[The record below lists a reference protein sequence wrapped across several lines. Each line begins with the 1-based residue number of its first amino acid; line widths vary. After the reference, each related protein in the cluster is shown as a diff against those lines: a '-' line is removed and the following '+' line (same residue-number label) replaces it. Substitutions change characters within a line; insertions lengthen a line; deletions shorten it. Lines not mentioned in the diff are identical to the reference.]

1 MSDAS
6 PDATPGRT
14 PDQSTD
20 SKHSHAPDQRPAGDA
35 SGGDGASKAPCHKWQ
50 AGTVVDRRA
59 IVDRRTFRDPRTGE
73 LVYADEAEGDS
84 GLERRRGRGRRLS
97 DFSRSAEEG
106 EMTTE
111 QFLFLMA
118 IDEFKKANHRT
129 FPQWTDVL
137 EVIRLLGYRKTM
149 PSELTLQRA
158 EDWREMPDAPANVRP
173 RNWDKRAA

>member
-84 GLERRRGRGRRLS
+84 GLERRRGRGRRMS

-106 EMTTE
+106 EMTT
-111 QFLFLMA
+111 
-118 IDEFKKANHRT
+118 
-129 FPQWTDVL
+129 
-137 EVIRLLGYRKTM
+137 
-149 PSELTLQRA
+149 
-158 EDWREMPDAPANVRP
+158 
-173 RNWDKRAA
+173 